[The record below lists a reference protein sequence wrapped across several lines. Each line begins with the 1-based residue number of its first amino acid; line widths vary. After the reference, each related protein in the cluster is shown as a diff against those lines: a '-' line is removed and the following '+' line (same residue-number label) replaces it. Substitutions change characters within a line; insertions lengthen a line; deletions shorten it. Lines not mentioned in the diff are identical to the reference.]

1 MRVLNKLMNEIFLL
15 IQDNF
20 NLSSIPTA
28 PFFTSPAQASITQ
41 WFVFVVEITIPY
53 RSSHQWMKW
62 NIEKPRKII
71 VKETLEQV
79 FSCEFCEISKNTF
92 FTEHVWATAFS
103 LNNFRPP
110 FVVVMNFMLAILLIS
125 VLCHVKSDV
134 ICHAL
139 WSFMFS
145 VTLHSLIKEE
155 QTTVKNTNCL
165 FHLREAEIV
174 EIILLCIFKNNFKNN
189 CSFKT
194 FNIIN

>member
-28 PFFTSPAQASITQ
+28 PFFKSPAQASITQ

-53 RSSHQWMKW
+53 RSSHQWMNW
-62 NIEKPRKII
+62 NIKKPRKII

-79 FSCEFCEISKNTF
+79 FSCEFYEISKNTF

-103 LNNFRPP
+103 LNNCRPH

-134 ICHAL
+134 T
-139 WSFMFS
+139 
-145 VTLHSLIKEE
+145 VTLCDPLCFLSRCIRWLRNNRLLLKILSLPP
-155 QTTVKNTNCL
+155 QGSGNC
-165 FHLREAEIV
+165 E
-174 EIILLCIFKNNFKNN
+174 NNASMHFQK
-189 CSFKT
+189 
-194 FNIIN
+194 